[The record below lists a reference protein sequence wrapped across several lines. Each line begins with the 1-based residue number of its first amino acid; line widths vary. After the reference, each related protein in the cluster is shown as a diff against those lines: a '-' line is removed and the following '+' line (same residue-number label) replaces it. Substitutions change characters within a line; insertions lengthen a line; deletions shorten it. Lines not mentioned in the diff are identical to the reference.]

1 MEKTLLYF
9 APHQDDELLTMGID
23 IARRVKQ
30 GYDVHVILCADGSKS
45 AVRGTLGNGKT
56 CKKHPGTHDYD
67 LSPEAFI
74 HARDREFTDSCLAL
88 GVAPDHIH
96 IPADREVDGQVR
108 TSAVEK
114 MMLRYLEQLGKYALI
129 CTISPGNGAKQ
140 HRDHKAVGRAAENLL
155 KQGKV
160 RRIRLFIEPYH
171 YEQTRQ
177 APRMVPV
184 EPYADQ
190 AHGEICQRIRQAVGA
205 YQLWNPEQERYA
217 VGYHSVT
224 TEFDQFLSEKTARW
238 FYKYGT
244 DSATHLEKLRWQ
256 HRKWRKLAHQEQLCY
271 TMDSCASPE
280 LGELQLTK
288 IGPGE
293 QETYRQ
299 FCREYG
305 VTLREKDLE
314 RLADGSSYWALRLEK
329 QVVSWGWLAWHQEFY
344 IGETD
349 FGFRMDKSDSA
360 VCFDFNTAEPF
371 RGRGYYGLLLQSI
384 ASQSPGVGRF
394 VIYTSPDNHASDRG
408 IRKAGFRY
416 VGTLRFC
423 DGSLKRFLKQLGF
436 TEIYRKNQLFGLR
449 IRP

>member
-88 GVAPDHIH
+88 GVAHDHIH
-96 IPADREVDGQVR
+96 IPVDREVDGQVR

-114 MMLRYLEQLGKYALI
+114 MMLHFLEKLGKDALI
-129 CTISPGNGAKQ
+129 CTISPGNGPRQ

-160 RRIRLFIEPYH
+160 GRTRLFVEPYH
-171 YEQTRQ
+171 YEEIRQ

-184 EPYADQ
+184 APYEDRAR
-190 AHGEICQRIRQAVGA
+190 GEVAWRIRSAIGA
-205 YQLWNPEQERYA
+205 YQHWDPENGRYA
-217 VGYHSVT
+217 IGYHSVT
-224 TEFDQFLSEKTARW
+224 TEFDQFLAERTARW
-238 FYKYGT
+238 FYKYAP
-244 DSATHLEKLRWQ
+244 DSATALEKLAWQ
-256 HRKWRKLAHQEQLCY
+256 YRKWRKLAHQEQLYY
-271 TMDSCASPE
+271 TLDTCTPPK
-280 LGELQLTK
+280 LGELELTK

-299 FCREYG
+299 FCQDSG
-305 VTLREKDLE
+305 VTLRDKDLE
-314 RLADGSSYWALRLEK
+314 RLAGGSSYWALRLEK
-329 QVVSWGWLAWHQEFY
+329 QVVSWGWLAQHQEFY

-349 FGFRMDKSDSA
+349 FGFSMEKTDSA
-360 VCFDFNTAEPF
+360 VLFDFNTKEPF
-371 RGRGYYGLLLQSI
+371 RGRGYYGLLLGSI
-384 ASQSPGVGRF
+384 VSQSPEVGRF

-408 IRKAGFRY
+408 IRKAGFQY
-416 VGTLRFC
+416 VGALRFGN
-423 DGSLKRFLKQLGF
+423 GSLKRFLKAQGF
-436 TEIYRKNQLFGLR
+436 TKIYRKNQLFGLR